1 MVLHSHRKTERR
13 ERDSN
18 PRSALPRIHA
28 FQACSFSHSDISPAI
43 KTRMFLDLGLGFFS
57 EIDFDLPAD
66 FFSGTSPFNG
76 ERNPSIT

>member
-1 MVLHSHRKTERR
+1 
-13 ERDSN
+13 
-18 PRSALPRIHA
+18 
-28 FQACSFSHSDISPAI
+28 
-43 KTRMFLDLGLGFFS
+43 MFLDLGLGFFS